1 MGSVGSQRRGRNTRR
16 GPVISQEANT
26 NPLGQLAKPLSYENR
41 TSMTYNPTADA
52 EFHGI
57 KCSGKRIKARD
68 VCESTKMTP

>member
-1 MGSVGSQRRGRNTRR
+1 MAAKGEAEIR

-26 NPLGQLAKPLSYENR
+26 NPLGQLAKPLSHEYR
-41 TSMTYNPTADA
+41 TSMTYNPIADA

-68 VCESTKMTP
+68 ICESTKMTP